1 MFPAARISF
10 LLEISAA
17 IFVAVG
23 AASARDSGPPA
34 ITHQTAGPASG
45 SANRPVSSGDQ
56 ARQAIPEQHR
66 PRLIKDG
73 PLIKIP
79 DGSPLRTELAVE
91 TVAAKEVQRRLK
103 LNGVVEADPGRTV
116 QVLPSVMG
124 RVVDLKVLPGDRV
137 TQGQELAIVYASIPA
152 GRLPDQKAGPT
163 AVLTADDYQRDLRE
177 MASDCNRSESALVR
191 SAALRCALVAP
202 AQGTQQTRLLSLRAP
217 VSGSVLDVR
226 IGLGTALDD
235 PVSSIMT
242 IADLEEIWVIM
253 NLRKRDMAV
262 IAAGRP
268 AEVAFVAYP
277 NEVFAGQA
285 RLVGE
290 IPDNAHSLKVR
301 IELQN
306 PARRLKPN
314 MFALATFLGPIET
327 ARQSSRLLP

>member
-79 DGSPLRTELAVE
+79 DGSPLRTGLAVE

-152 GRLPDQKAGPT
+152 GRLPDQKAGST
-163 AVLTADDYQRDLRE
+163 AVQTADDYQRDLRE

-191 SAALRCALVAP
+191 SAALRTCRACARDA
-202 AQGTQQTRLLSLRAP
+202 AN
-217 VSGSVLDVR
+217 
-226 IGLGTALDD
+226 
-235 PVSSIMT
+235 T
-242 IADLEEIWVIM
+242 IAFAESTREWQ
-253 NLRKRDMAV
+253 R
-262 IAAGRP
+262 AGR
-268 AEVAFVAYP
+268 ADRSWYG
-277 NEVFAGQA
+277 AG
-285 RLVGE
+285 
-290 IPDNAHSLKVR
+290 
-301 IELQN
+301 
-306 PARRLKPN
+306 
-314 MFALATFLGPIET
+314 
-327 ARQSSRLLP
+327 